1 MWDFMSLGKK
11 FKEKVLDSSDSYSFY
26 KDGYERLSKEMDSL
40 LKKNN
45 EELENLKKD
54 FDNFK
59 KSQKEQDEFL
69 NSHFVLL
76 SNLYLDYELKP
87 KGMLRNTQY
96 LCQELL
102 DFIDK
107 VCKKHDLKY
116 WLDFGNLLGAARHKN
131 FIPWDDDLD
140 IGMMRE
146 DSIKFL
152 EIIDEELKIHG
163 LDDIVHISKER
174 FIGETNVVAFTQISV
189 HDAGNKSGLYAGLD
203 IFPCDYII
211 NPSDKIEEEFLNAR
225 KNFHN
230 NILEGMER
238 NEVYEKFY
246 EELNLSSQKQEH
258 FIPSVEIYGGLF
270 KFKLFE
276 TDKLF
281 PLGEIEFNG
290 KSYPCPNDYKYH
302 LEKIYGTSYMEIPKV
317 VRRHQRV
324 AKLKKLPDAEEKY
337 EKYFKLFKE
346 ANENFKY

>member
-1 MWDFMSLGKK
+1 MSLGEK
-11 FKEKVLDSSDSYSFY
+11 FKENVVDSSDSYNFY
-26 KDGYERLSKEMDSL
+26 KDGYENLSKEMASL

-54 FDNFK
+54 IDNLK
-59 KSQKEQDEFL
+59 KSQEDNDEIL
-69 NSHFVLL
+69 NSYYVLF

-102 DFIDK
+102 DFVDK
-107 VCKKHDLKY
+107 VCQKHDLKY
-116 WLDFGNLLGAARHKN
+116 WLDFGNLLGAARHQN

-152 EIIDEELKIHG
+152 EVIDEELNIHG
-163 LDDIVHISKER
+163 LEGIVKISEER
-174 FIGETNVVAFTQISV
+174 FIGKSKVVAFTQISV
-189 HDAGNKSGLYAGLD
+189 LDAGSKSGIFAGLD

-211 NPSDKIEEEFLNAR
+211 NPSENIEEEFLKAR
-225 KNFHN
+225 KNFHT
-230 NILEGMER
+230 NILEGLER
-238 NEVYEKFY
+238 KEVYEKFY
-246 EELNLSSQKQEH
+246 DELNLSFQKQDH
-258 FIPSVEIYGGLF
+258 FIPSVEIYGDLF
-270 KFKLFE
+270 NFKLFE

-281 PLGEIEFNG
+281 PLSEIEFNG

-302 LEKIYGTSYMEIPKV
+302 LEKIYGNDYMEIPKV
-317 VRRHQRV
+317 VRRHKRV
-324 AKLKKLPDAEEKY
+324 NKLKQLPDAEEKY